1 MNKFRKKGQ
10 IFIEYLIVL
19 PLMIISLW
27 LILQLIIYVYANNQV
42 DHATDAGASIVA
54 EELRGTTATLDT
66 MSNKAEIIDDL
77 YVRLNQSLN
86 NNGFVLF
93 NKDYDGNNLTLDNF
107 NKYIEDEANC
117 QSALQDVNNTR
128 TLCVFTK
135 SVTVNGRNHEQMIV
149 RVKVPFMIIGNFV
162 PGLKDKVF
170 LYGNGAT
177 TKDISGRFQYYN

>member
-10 IFIEYLIVL
+10 IFIEYIIVL

-42 DHATDAGASIVA
+42 DHAADAGASIVA
-54 EELRGTTATLDT
+54 EELRGTTDKLDT
-66 MSNKAEIIDDL
+66 MSNQGQIIDDL
-77 YVRLNQSLN
+77 YVRLDQSLN

-93 NKDYDGNNLTLDNF
+93 KKDSNDNDLTLNDF
-107 NKYIEDEANC
+107 NKYIEDETNC
-117 QSALQDVNNTR
+117 QAALQDNNNVR

-149 RVKVPFMIIGNFV
+149 RVKVPFKVIGNFV
-162 PGLKDKVF
+162 PGLENKVF
-170 LYGNGAT
+170 LYGNGAA